1 MPRVAVRRPARKRFC
16 SGVGG
21 GGGVG
26 INSVTARVESGG
38 VSGCCAPSE
47 VAATQSNTARLRIK
61 WSSIV
66 VGRSPGYNVTMT
78 VPATSRQTRTFEDR
92 ADALA
97 HFFLRAGE
105 APRLIAYDDA
115 VGCPLDQALAAIE
128 WTSAVGILAQDDL
141 IHAARLHLFRA
152 THGRPPCRSV
162 RGHAPVRRARRAR
175 LHLRAARP
183 RDRALPARHP

>member
-26 INSVTARVESGG
+26 IDSVTARVESGG
-38 VSGCCAPSE
+38 GSGCCAPSE
-47 VAATQSNTARLRIK
+47 VAATQSNTARQRIK

-97 HFFLRAGE
+97 HFL
-105 APRLIAYDDA
+105 
-115 VGCPLDQALAAIE
+115 
-128 WTSAVGILAQDDL
+128 
-141 IHAARLHLFRA
+141 RA
-152 THGRPPCRSV
+152 THGLGAVISMLGRRPPELRHIRRWLQAVFAEPAAETGSTQMLAGWFATGSAGV
-162 RGHAPVRRARRAR
+162 VFLPRRADDPYTYCEVG
-175 LHLRAARP
+175 LEG
-183 RDRALPARHP
+183 